1 VTLALQTA
9 AVVALVVVALGTVAL
24 VVVLRGQHA
33 ASLTLLQQTTRRADD
48 VTDPPAGAWLTITT
62 TTGQASSP
70 GLPAG
75 FPLAADITRAGSTGQ
90 EQTSTVR
97 IDGTDYLVVTAPRAN
112 GVVVQGV
119 LDLTADQSERD
130 RLVAALAVSGVLGLL
145 LAAGVGVLLTWR
157 AMRPTTQALAI
168 QRRFVADAS
177 HELRTPLT
185 LLSTRAQL
193 LRRDLRSGADRSTLV
208 EEVDGLVADAHN
220 LGQVLEDLLVAADPR
235 SHQLTERVDVGQL
248 AREVTAS
255 AAAAAAADGVE
266 VRCSI
271 QRTTQQ
277 SHDRIVLDASGT
289 ALRRAL
295 TALVDNAVRHARTS
309 VVVTVRRTASQVV
322 VDVVDDGPGIQPD
335 VLPRLFERYE
345 TAQASS
351 STQRGYGLGLA
362 LVSEIATGHGGTVTA
377 RNVESPTSDGTAG
390 GAVLE
395 LRLPLRG

>member
-1 VTLALQTA
+1 MLLALQTA
-9 AVVALVVVALGTVAL
+9 AVVALVVVALEAVAL

-33 ASLTLLQQTTRRADD
+33 ASLSLMQQTTRHADD
-48 VTDPPAGAWLTITT
+48 VTDPPSGAWLTIRTPT
-62 TTGQASSP
+62 SQASSP

-75 FPLAADITRAGSTGQ
+75 FPVTADIARAASTGK
-90 EQTSTVR
+90 EQISTVHVG
-97 IDGTDYLVVTAPRAN
+97 GTDYLVVTAPRRS

-130 RLVAALAVSGVLGLL
+130 RLAAALTVSGVLGLL
-145 LAAGVGVLLTWR
+145 LAAGAGVLLAWR
-157 AMRPTTQALAI
+157 AMRPTTEALAI

-193 LRRDLRSGADRSTLV
+193 LRRDLRSGAEQATLV
-208 EEVDGLVADAHN
+208 EEVDGLVGDAHN

-235 SHQLTERVDVGQL
+235 THQRKERVDVGRL
-248 AREVTAS
+248 AGEVAAS
-255 AAAAAAADGVE
+255 ATAAAAAEGVQ

-271 QRTTQQ
+271 QDMTPA
-277 SHDRIVLDASGT
+277 SSGPIVLDASGT

-309 VVVTVRRTASQVV
+309 VVVAVRRTPSHVV
-322 VDVVDDGPGIQPD
+322 VDVVDDGPGIQAD
-335 VLPRLFERYE
+335 VLPRLFDRYE
-345 TAQASS
+345 TAQPSG

-377 RNVESPTSDGTAG
+377 RNVESPTGDGTG
-390 GAVLE
+390 SGAVLE